1 MPNRTLA
8 ALLLAVLPP
17 LAAASSAVAAQAAD
31 APPSFTIEDP
41 AITESSGLQASARHP
56 GVYWTHNDSGPD
68 GEPTPRLYAV
78 DGETGETLATVTLDG
93 AGVEARDIE
102 AISLGPDGDLYVGDI
117 GDNYDGEWDEV
128 WIYRLPE
135 PERLADATV
144 TPTVYRVRYDD
155 GPRDAEAL
163 MVHPETGRVYIASK
177 KEDGGAALYAGPA
190 AGGLAESRINTFERV
205 ADIGLWV
212 TDGAFSPDGT
222 RLFLR
227 GYFTSQM
234 YEWRRGAPAPLDG
247 EVPMPFQEQGE
258 SVTFTPDGATV
269 MLGSEGEASP
279 VEPVELE
286 GQLLPRSAQD
296 EDQDEDQDEEE
307 SGAAAGAEGEEEGDG
322 ISTGTATMLV
332 VGVIVV
338 IALRRVL
345 FGRNRGA

>member
-1 MPNRTLA
+1 M
-8 ALLLAVLPP
+8 
-17 LAAASSAVAAQAAD
+17 
-31 APPSFTIEDP
+31 
-41 AITESSGLQASARHP
+41 
-56 GVYWTHNDSGPD
+56 
-68 GEPTPRLYAV
+68 
-78 DGETGETLATVTLDG
+78 
-93 AGVEARDIE
+93 
-102 AISLGPDGDLYVGDI
+102 
-117 GDNYDGEWDEV
+117 
-128 WIYRLPE
+128 
-135 PERLADATV
+135 ADATV

-177 KEDGGAALYAGPA
+177 KENGDAALYAGPSD
-190 AGGLAESRINTFERV
+190 GLSETGVNTFERV

-234 YEWRRGAPAPLDG
+234 YEWRRGAPVPIDR

-269 MLGSEGEASP
+269 MLGSEGVSSP

-296 EDQDEDQDEEE
+296 AQDEEE
-307 SGAAAGAEGEEEGDG
+307 SGAAGAGAAGEEEGDG
-322 ISTGTATMLV
+322 ISTSTAAMLV

-345 FGRNRGA
+345 FGGKRGA